1 MLLKARF
8 TMNVEKLNAI
18 VDQYNQTNG
27 VVKFLTQ
34 TVFTSNSE
42 IVGEQNEIMF
52 FIGFV
57 AGLGVHDLENVSK
70 A

>member
-8 TMNVEKLNAI
+8 TMTVDNLDLIVNQYQSLN
-18 VDQYNQTNG
+18 G
-27 VVKFLTQ
+27 KVKFLTQ
-34 TVFTSNSE
+34 PAFNSNSE

-57 AGLGVHDLENVSK
+57 AGLGVHDLEHVNK